1 MHVEPPLVKLIPS
14 DAPCGVKVGDV
25 SPEDDED
32 ESGAGYSASRPTG
45 LCIPYVT

>member
-25 SPEDDED
+25 SPED

-45 LCIPYVT
+45 LYIPYVT